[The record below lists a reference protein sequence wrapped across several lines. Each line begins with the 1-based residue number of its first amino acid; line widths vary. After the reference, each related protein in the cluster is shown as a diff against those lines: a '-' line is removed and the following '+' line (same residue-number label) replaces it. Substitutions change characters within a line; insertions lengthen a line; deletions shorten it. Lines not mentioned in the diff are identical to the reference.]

1 MSQTNDILE
10 LSTQILRPIIFYI
23 SQEMLEGLETEHSEI
38 LEKIELT
45 NSLMLLDI
53 NGDPLFFE
61 NKIEHIELL
70 KKEKVLKSNTLKL
83 IEFKA
88 KYDIEAFK
96 YHFEEYVKDL
106 EAWIEASDY
115 IRLNA
120 KTEARNYF
128 EEIQPYLQLQY
139 DNLKQHHQELEQR
152 FANVIFKPL
161 QPEVLVK
168 SNINVPKSQTSE
180 KPKKGRKKRVLP
192 SDDEI
197 DNFLLEIV
205 FGLDLLKIN
214 NKKPK

>member
-23 SQEMLEGLETEHSEI
+23 SQEMLEGLETEHAEI

-96 YHFEEYVKDL
+96 YHFEEYINDL

-128 EEIQPYLQLQY
+128 KEIQPYLQLQY

-161 QPEVLVK
+161 QTKVLVK

-197 DNFLLEIV
+197 DNYLLETV

>member
-23 SQEMLEGLETEHSEI
+23 SQEMLEGLETEHAEI

-96 YHFEEYVKDL
+96 YHFEEYINDL

-128 EEIQPYLQLQY
+128 KEIQPYLQLQY
-139 DNLKQHHQELEQR
+139 DNLKQHHQELKQR

-161 QPEVLVK
+161 QTEVLVK

-197 DNFLLEIV
+197 DNYLLETV

>member
-23 SQEMLEGLETEHSEI
+23 SQKMLEGLETEHAEI

-53 NGDPLFFE
+53 NGDPYFFE
-61 NKIEHIELL
+61 DKIEQIELL

-168 SNINVPKSQTSE
+168 SNINVPKPQTSE